1 MSEFNKY
8 SLYSMN
14 VTQQAPSLD
23 KVDELVSDVRKINE
37 YFELKD
43 YIEGH
48 FGTFE
53 GVKFVDYGDIEKKV
67 YLKLEENVAEFCAL
81 KNNKQYFGKGLKW
94 ISNEKK

>member
-1 MSEFNKY
+1 MSEFNKF

-43 YIEGH
+43 YIEQH

-53 GVKFVDYGDIEKKV
+53 GVKFVDYDDIEKRV

-81 KNNKQYFGKGLKW
+81 KNDKQYFGKGLKW